1 MLYFPND
8 QRGATIYAEEWN
20 ENTGLWG
27 IGKEIA
33 NKDGIQARWSG
44 WANALKAGGTWAP
57 GQDMALRL
65 LNPSLMVPRSISMSA
80 HASLSCYGGC
90 TKPRRV
96 NNKPA
101 RPSISSINDLALIC
115 PRAGENHW
123 TPIML
128 HFRTSTVPHSSDL
141 RIWHTRTSQNG
152 IHVCMPSFHS
162 GMSYPYWILPAC
174 SLRQSRYYECHSTWG
189 MITILIWWMR
199 VWNDWRIQGNLGLQ
213 SLKSWILLYTFQEN
227 FGLLF
232 IQCSIILDSF
242 SSIILDP

>member
-1 MLYFPND
+1 MRDFR
-8 QRGATIYAEEWN
+8 QITTEKSIFAEKWN
-20 ENTGLWG
+20 ENTEVWG

-65 LNPSLMVPRSISMSA
+65 LNPSLMVPRSISTSA
-80 HASLSCYGGC
+80 HASLSCYGGIC

-101 RPSISSINDLALIC
+101 RPSISSISDLALIC

-152 IHVCMPSFHS
+152 IHVCMPSIHS
-162 GMSYPYWILPAC
+162 GTSYSEFFLHVHCASHDIMNA
-174 SLRQSRYYECHSTWG
+174 T
-189 MITILIWWMR
+189 
-199 VWNDWRIQGNLGLQ
+199 VLGTDE
-213 SLKSWILLYTFQEN
+213 W
-227 FGLLF
+227 
-232 IQCSIILDSF
+232 
-242 SSIILDP
+242 

>member
-1 MLYFPND
+1 MHFSKWLNNEMQD
-8 QRGATIYAEEWN
+8 ITQITIEKRSHNIYAEKWN

-101 RPSISSINDLALIC
+101 WPSISSITDLALIC

-128 HFRTSTVPHSSDL
+128 HFRTINSSTFLRFKDL
-141 RIWHTRTSQNG
+141 THEDISK
-152 IHVCMPSFHS
+152 
-162 GMSYPYWILPAC
+162 
-174 SLRQSRYYECHSTWG
+174 
-189 MITILIWWMR
+189 
-199 VWNDWRIQGNLGLQ
+199 WNPRLHAIY
-213 SLKSWILLYTFQEN
+213 S
-227 FGLLF
+227 
-232 IQCSIILDSF
+232 
-242 SSIILDP
+242 

>member
-1 MLYFPND
+1 MFVNAVFSKWPKRSHNICWRMNWKYRTLRNRKRD
-8 QRGATIYAEEWN
+8 CQQRWHPGQMIR
-20 ENTGLWG
+20 L
-27 IGKEIA
+27 
-33 NKDGIQARWSG
+33 S

-80 HASLSCYGGC
+80 HASLSCYGGIC

-101 RPSISSINDLALIC
+101 RPSISYITDLALIC

-152 IHVCMPSFHS
+152 IHVCIPSIHS
-162 GMSYPYWILPAC
+162 GIFYPYWILSAC
-174 SLRQSRYYECHSTWG
+174 SLRQPWYY
-189 MITILIWWMR
+189 
-199 VWNDWRIQGNLGLQ
+199 
-213 SLKSWILLYTFQEN
+213 
-227 FGLLF
+227 
-232 IQCSIILDSF
+232 
-242 SSIILDP
+242 